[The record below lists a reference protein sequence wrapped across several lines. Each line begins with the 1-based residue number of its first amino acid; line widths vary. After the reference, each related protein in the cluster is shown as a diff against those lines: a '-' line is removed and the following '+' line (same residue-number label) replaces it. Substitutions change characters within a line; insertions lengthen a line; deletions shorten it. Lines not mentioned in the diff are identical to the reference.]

1 MFAQQD
7 VNQASCHRLWQGAIM
22 HEGLLHLYTG
32 SGKGKTTAA
41 VGLAARAAGNG
52 CPVIFAQFL
61 KDEPTGE
68 LASLKALGIPVLRS
82 QKRLGFTFSMDE
94 ETRALCAAEQQSILA
109 AVAEA
114 LTAAVGLAAMELEV
128 VAVEP
133 EVTAAPVAPA
143 PAEERESGGSGPSG
157 PRMLVVL
164 DEVLDAV
171 DLGFLGD
178 DKLRA
183 FVDHMPAGTELILT
197 GRQAPAWLIDQ
208 ANYHSAF
215 RKIKHPY
222 DQGIPARKSIEF

>member
-1 MFAQQD
+1 
-7 VNQASCHRLWQGAIM
+7 M

-68 LASLKALGIPVLRS
+68 LVSLKALGIPVLRS
-82 QKRLGFTFSMDE
+82 QKRLGFTFSMDG

-114 LTAAVGLAAMELEV
+114 LTA
-128 VAVEP
+128 
-133 EVTAAPVAPA
+133 TAALEPAAKPAAPA
-143 PAEERESGGSGPSG
+143 AAKEKGSGGSGPSG
-157 PRMLVVL
+157 PLMLVVL

-171 DLGFLGD
+171 GLGFLD
-178 DKLRA
+178 DDELRT
-183 FVDHMPAGTELILT
+183 FVDRMPAGTELILT
-197 GRQAPAWLIDQ
+197 GRQAPAWLIDR
-208 ANYHSAF
+208 ASYHTAF
-215 RKIKHPY
+215 RKIKNPY